1 MLRGNRGKD
10 AKSKKNENAYTGKG
24 EKMSQQPSKN
34 EGKDW
39 AELKLDRVTT
49 TNTICSNLVSA
60 GVLQL
65 SEVDRYKAV
74 LQTYDPIMLIK
85 VLLVSREH
93 KAAHEEA

>member
-1 MLRGNRGKD
+1 
-10 AKSKKNENAYTGKG
+10 
-24 EKMSQQPSKN
+24 MSQPPSKN
-34 EGKDW
+34 ENKDW

-65 SEVDRYKAV
+65 SEVDRYKAL
-74 LQTYDPIMLIK
+74 LQTYDPLTLVK

-93 KAAHEEA
+93 REAHEEA